1 DGETGAHLTTKP
13 GPDGAGP
20 GPGAGALLQ
29 GGAHSEHGPCG
40 PGDHHGGAADLQTAQ
55 ETGVCVCA
63 EVHVLLLCDLLVLLQ
78 KGPDDRLVLRC
89 PSRWLGGGGGGSGDS
104 KTSF

>member
-1 DGETGAHLTTKP
+1 MWPGSEQLDGETGAHLPTKP

-55 ETGVCVCA
+55 ETGLCVCVC
-63 EVHVLLLCDLLVLLQ
+63 VC
-78 KGPDDRLVLRC
+78 VLRERERGGC
-89 PSRWLGGGGGGSGDS
+89 KFVLGCI
-104 KTSF
+104 